1 MTLTKKLA
9 ELGNN
14 SQEVAESLFKEGI
27 KGKLRSKKD
36 CPILNYL
43 HRDMKFKGLTSP
55 CHGYITWNDEQTMDP
70 CCSEAVTKFME
81 DFDSG
86 KYPELVG

>member
-1 MTLTKKLA
+1 MILTKKLVK
-9 ELGNN
+9 LGNN
-14 SQEVAESLFKEGI
+14 SHEVAESLLKEGI
-27 KGKLRSKKD
+27 KGKIKSTTH

-43 HRDMKFKGLTSP
+43 HRDMEFKGLTSP
-55 CHGYITWNDEQTMDP
+55 RQGYITWNDEQTIDP
-70 CCSEAVTKFME
+70 SCPEAVTKFME